1 MKSIIRTAVIFSLM
15 AIGIAVFAKEGNGH
29 KGHGRSKG
37 KNIAKHIEKIK
48 GELGLTESQSAQI
61 RSIIEASKAEIKADI
76 QAMKNAEGKE
86 AKAAARAELK
96 KDQQAMRDN
105 ILAVLTPE
113 QRAKA
118 EEMRGM
124 FKDKMKKK
132 HDKKHKRDKDAD
144 DDDDN
149 DVDDDNTG
157 TPKQGGTTPPQGG
170 TGKTGGGGQG
180 KTKN

>member
-1 MKSIIRTAVIFSLM
+1 MKSIIRTAVIFSLL
-15 AIGIAVFAKEGNGH
+15 AIGVAVFAKEGNGEA
-29 KGHGRSKG
+29 KGFGRGKG

-48 GELGLTESQSAQI
+48 SELGLTESQSAQI

-76 QAMKNAEGKE
+76 QAMKNADGKD

-96 KDQQAMRDN
+96 KDQQAMREN

-132 HDKKHKRDKDAD
+132 HEKKHKRDKGA
-144 DDDDN
+144 
-149 DVDDDNTG
+149 
-157 TPKQGGTTPPQGG
+157 
-170 TGKTGGGGQG
+170 
-180 KTKN
+180 